1 MPKIK
6 IAPSILSADLSKIN
20 QETKEVEEYADLIH
34 VDIMDGIFVPP
45 TTVDSN
51 FVKTIKTRV
60 PLDVHLMVH
69 EPSDSYIKG
78 FIDAGADSIT
88 IHEEA
93 CKNPSHQTN
102 FIKKNNTKSGISIKP
117 NTPLDKII
125 NYLNNVDMVLIMTV
139 EPGCLSVKCKA
150 LTKIKVREL
159 RKLMPNMDI
168 EVDGG
173 INPYTAR
180 TAFEA
185 GANVFVAGTSI
196 FGKKDRGA
204 AIKEILN
211 TLKNPKGFLG
221 HKNTSVFS
229 GLK

>member
-6 IAPSILSADLSKIN
+6 IAPSILSADKSRIN
-20 QETKEVEEYADLIH
+20 DEIKEIEKYSDLIH

-45 TTVDSN
+45 ITIDSA
-51 FVKTIKTRV
+51 FVKTFRTKV

-69 EPSDSYIKG
+69 EPSNSYIKS
-78 FIDAGADSIT
+78 FIDAGAYSIT

-93 CKNPSHQTN
+93 CRNPAEQLN
-102 FIKKNNTKSGISIKP
+102 FIKKNKIKSCISIKP
-117 NTPLDKII
+117 NTSLDKIKK
-125 NYLNNVDMVLIMTV
+125 YLGIVDMVLIMTV
-139 EPGCLSVKCKA
+139 EPGWAGQKFIQATMPKVK
-150 LTKIKVREL
+150 EL
-159 RKLMPNMDI
+159 RKLKPKLDI

-173 INPYTAR
+173 INPMTAR
-180 TAFEA
+180 IAYDE

-196 FGKKDRGA
+196 FGKKDRIA

-211 TLKNPKGFLG
+211 
-221 HKNTSVFS
+221 

>member
-6 IAPSILSADLSKIN
+6 IAPSILSADLSKVN
-20 QETKEVEEYADLIH
+20 QEIKEIEKYSDLIH
-34 VDIMDGIFVPP
+34 IDIMDGIFVPP
-45 TTVDSN
+45 TTIDSN
-51 FVKTIKTRV
+51 FVKKIKTKI

-78 FIDAGADSIT
+78 FIDSGAYSIT

-93 CKNPSHQTN
+93 CRNPAEQLN
-102 FIKKNNTKSGISIKP
+102 FIKKNKLKAGISIKP
-117 NTPLDKII
+117 KTSLDKIKKYI
-125 NYLNNVDMVLIMTV
+125 GIVDMVLIMTV
-139 EPGCLSVKCKA
+139 EPGWAGQKFMASLMPKVK
-150 LTKIKVREL
+150 EL
-159 RKLMPNMDI
+159 RNIKPKLDI

-180 TAFEA
+180 IAYDE

-196 FGKKDRGA
+196 FGKKDRIA

-211 TLKNPKGFLG
+211 
-221 HKNTSVFS
+221 

>member
-6 IAPSILSADLSKIN
+6 IAPSILSADLSRIN
-20 QETKEVEEYADLIH
+20 QEIKEVEKYADLIH

-45 TTVDSN
+45 TTVDSS
-51 FVKTIKTRV
+51 FVKTIKTKV

-69 EPSDSYIKG
+69 EPSDSYIRG
-78 FIDAGADSIT
+78 FIDAGAYSIT

-93 CKNPSHQTN
+93 CKNPLRQLK
-102 FIKKNNTKSGISIKP
+102 FIKENKIKSAVSIKP
-117 NTPLDKII
+117 DTPLSKIMK
-125 NYLNNVDMVLIMTV
+125 YLDIVDMVLVMTV
-139 EPGCLSVKCKA
+139 EPGWAGQKFIETA
-150 LTKIKVREL
+150 MPKVRQL
-159 RKLMPNMDI
+159 RKLMPNLDI

-196 FGKKDRGA
+196 FGKKGRVA

-211 TLKNPKGFLG
+211 
-221 HKNTSVFS
+221 